1 MRLTKKVLNCHLDKG
16 QRPHGK
22 IPFSP
27 PTGGDFSSLIIHP
40 QNQSFPGQIL
50 CFPHFIRKTSLP
62 PDKLQFS
69 HFGPQSKLQRQIAEG
84 GIGSRKGKGP
94 TKWEGPPAATA
105 ATTLISATPVISVKP
120 IIPRTNRL
128 FPPLCPQNQPFPGQ
142 IFSLLPSECKASC
155 SGR

>member
-1 MRLTKKVLNCHLDKG
+1 MEKSPLQSPDRRG
-16 QRPHGK
+16 FF
-22 IPFSP
+22 IPSH
-27 PTGGDFSSLIIHP
+27 SS
-40 QNQSFPGQIL
+40 GVT
-50 CFPHFIRKTSLP
+50 IRKTSLF
-62 PDKLQFS
+62 PDESPVFLTLSAKPAFPRTSHQFS
-69 HFGPQSKLQRQIAEG
+69 LFGSQSKLQRQIAEG

-94 TKWEGPPAATA
+94 TKWEGPPAATTA
-105 ATTLISATPVISVKP
+105 VTLISATPVISVKP

>member
-105 ATTLISATPVISVKP
+105 AATFIIATLFEAQKCT
-120 IIPRTNRL
+120 IPAD
-128 FPPLCPQNQPFPGQ
+128 GD
-142 IFSLLPSECKASC
+142 LLPVLRRSQ
-155 SGR
+155 RM